1 MSEAFDNVIKIHD
14 SIPQSYESTTQIVST
29 EKLQNTVQTLAV
41 TCDNLIFFAI
51 LLYKNVNILLDKIYK
66 QKFTCADALM
76 SLCNFDKEKL
86 DEAEREWVEGLE
98 KSWNKNK

>member
-1 MSEAFDNVIKIHD
+1 
-14 SIPQSYESTTQIVST
+14 
-29 EKLQNTVQTLAV
+29 
-41 TCDNLIFFAI
+41 
-51 LLYKNVNILLDKIYK
+51 
-66 QKFTCADALM
+66 M